1 MLPQDRRPKAKRSC
15 RALFHPQAALED
27 DEERANALLS
37 PPLWVMCA
45 VSFCFFLLTT
55 LPKIGFATLLQSL
68 AAQADASGRVFG
80 FVASFVTMCDA
91 AVMLLLSLLF
101 GALPL
106 RAALW
111 AACGLFAAVGLLEGT
126 LGRHLVSERR
136 SSPYA
141 ADAYVPYSGA

>member
-1 MLPQDRRPKAKRSC
+1 MGD
-15 RALFHPQAALED
+15 
-27 DEERANALLS
+27 ALLS
-37 PPLWVMCA
+37 APLGVLCA

-91 AVMLLLSLLF
+91 AVMMGLSLLF
-101 GALPL
+101 GTLSL

-111 AACGLFAAVGLLEGT
+111 AACGCFAFVGLLEGT
-126 LGRHLVSERR
+126 LGRYLVSERPRVLR
-136 SSPYA
+136 SANDSS
-141 ADAYVPYSGA
+141 YVPYQGA